1 MHRAGTGC
9 RFVTEPLLLFEMQG
23 ALLPPLLAPGRYASG
38 QCSLNIRQQ
47 WFLSAHLD
55 GLPVLRDP
63 EPHQVGSTVA
73 MRLRGRYTPSTAWRV
88 GDQPVLFPG
97 VQLAGQSALLHGA
110 FHARAKNRPFYTYR

>member
-9 RFVTEPLLLFEMQG
+9 RFVTEPLLLFGMQD

-38 QCSLNIRQQ
+38 QCSPNIRQQ

-55 GLPVLRDP
+55 GFPVLRDP
-63 EPHQVGSTVA
+63 EPHQGGSTAA
-73 MRLRGRYTPSTAWRV
+73 MRLRGTYTPSTARGV

-97 VQLAGQSALLHGA
+97 GQLAAQSALLHG
-110 FHARAKNRPFYTYR
+110 